1 MYYGIFFAF
10 ECTSGHDDSQC
21 RFNTQAGAGTSRND
35 EPREVR
41 KGFMDKESSENRR
54 KERRTAVDE
63 NVYVVIDTQPEMMGQ
78 MVEISS
84 TGMAFTF
91 VDLDSV
97 SQRLKG
103 RDVLRMDFFAAG
115 KGYFIRNLPARL
127 VSTTDT
133 PSANAISSLMIKR
146 IGVEFTSLS
155 VSQQVQ
161 VNSLIR
167 RQNERGGIGRT
178 NRRHGDA

>member
-1 MYYGIFFAF
+1 MNI
-10 ECTSGHDDSQC
+10 EL
-21 RFNTQAGAGTSRND
+21 
-35 EPREVR
+35 
-41 KGFMDKESSENRR
+41 SENRR
-54 KERRTAVDE
+54 KETRTTVDD

-97 SQRLKG
+97 SQRLKN
-103 RDVLRMDFFAAG
+103 RDVVHMDFFAAG

-127 VSTTDT
+127 VSNTES

-146 IGVEFTSLS
+146 VGVEFTTLS

-167 RQNERGGIGRT
+167 RQHDR
-178 NRRHGDA
+178 DLKKSC

>member
-1 MYYGIFFAF
+1 MALSLRWYLFCMEPHTRISRYIALTPRMIS
-10 ECTSGHDDSQC
+10 E
-21 RFNTQAGAGTSRND
+21 RPGA
-35 EPREVR
+35 P
-41 KGFMDKESSENRR
+41 FMNLELSENRR
-54 KERRTAVDE
+54 KEKRTSVDE

-97 SQRLKG
+97 SQRLKN
-103 RDVLRMDFFAAG
+103 RDIVRMDFFAAG

-127 VSTTDT
+127 ISSTES
-133 PSANAISSLMIKR
+133 PSANAISALMIKR
-146 IGVEFTSLS
+146 IGVEFTILS
-155 VSQQVQ
+155 ISQQVQ

-167 RQNERGGIGRT
+167 RQNARDIKNTCESSGV
-178 NRRHGDA
+178 

>member
-1 MYYGIFFAF
+1 MNI
-10 ECTSGHDDSQC
+10 EL
-21 RFNTQAGAGTSRND
+21 
-35 EPREVR
+35 
-41 KGFMDKESSENRR
+41 SENRR
-54 KERRTAVDE
+54 KEQRTTVDD

-97 SQRLKG
+97 SQRLKN
-103 RDVLRMDFFAAG
+103 RDVVHMDFFAAG
-115 KGYFIRNLPARL
+115 KGYFIRDLPARL
-127 VSTTDT
+127 VSNTES

-146 IGVEFTSLS
+146 VGVEFTTLS

-167 RQNERGGIGRT
+167 RQHGR
-178 NRRHGDA
+178 DLKKSC

>member
-1 MYYGIFFAF
+1 MNI
-10 ECTSGHDDSQC
+10 EL
-21 RFNTQAGAGTSRND
+21 
-35 EPREVR
+35 P
-41 KGFMDKESSENRR
+41 ENRR
-54 KERRTAVDE
+54 KEERTAVDD

-97 SQRLKG
+97 SQRLKN
-103 RDVLRMDFFAAG
+103 RDILRMDFFAAG

-127 VSTTDT
+127 VSNIESA
-133 PSANAISSLMIKR
+133 SANAISSLMIKR
-146 IGVEFTSLS
+146 VGVEFTTLTI
-155 VSQQVQ
+155 SQQVQ

-167 RQNERGGIGRT
+167 RQHGRGAGK
-178 NRRHGDA
+178 NVC

>member
-1 MYYGIFFAF
+1 MNI
-10 ECTSGHDDSQC
+10 ELSD
-21 RFNTQAGAGTSRND
+21 
-35 EPREVR
+35 
-41 KGFMDKESSENRR
+41 NRR
-54 KERRTAVDE
+54 KEQRTTVDD

-97 SQRLKG
+97 SQRLKN
-103 RDVLRMDFFAAG
+103 RDVVHMDFFAAG
-115 KGYFIRNLPARL
+115 KGYFIRDLPARL
-127 VSTTDT
+127 VSNTES

-146 IGVEFTSLS
+146 VGVEFTTLS

-167 RQNERGGIGRT
+167 RQHGR
-178 NRRHGDA
+178 DLKKSC

>member
-1 MYYGIFFAF
+1 
-10 ECTSGHDDSQC
+10 
-21 RFNTQAGAGTSRND
+21 
-35 EPREVR
+35 
-41 KGFMDKESSENRR
+41 MDKDAENRR

-91 VDLDSV
+91 VDLDSA
-97 SQRLKG
+97 SERLKG
-103 RDVLRMDFFAAG
+103 RDSFQMDFFAAG

-127 VSTTDT
+127 VSKTDT

-146 IGVEFTSLS
+146 IGVEFTALS

-167 RQNERGGIGRT
+167 RQNERDAI
-178 NRRHGDA
+178 NR

>member
-1 MYYGIFFAF
+1 
-10 ECTSGHDDSQC
+10 
-21 RFNTQAGAGTSRND
+21 
-35 EPREVR
+35 
-41 KGFMDKESSENRR
+41 MDNVSASNRR
-54 KERRTAVDE
+54 KENRTAVDE

-97 SQRLKG
+97 SQRLKNR
-103 RDVLRMDFFAAG
+103 RDVRMDLFAAG

-127 VSTTDT
+127 ISNIDT
-133 PSANAISSLMIKR
+133 PTANAISSLMIKR
-146 IGVEFTSLS
+146 IGVEFAALS

-161 VNSLIR
+161 INSLIR
-167 RQNERGGIGRT
+167 RQNERGEAKLSRG
-178 NRRHGDA
+178 